1 MISLMP
7 GPVEI
12 DSKIRAVFCQA
23 PLSHRGPEFIRRFE
37 SVRSILAAMTG
48 ARHVALMNGSGTL
61 ANEAVASCLEGPG
74 VVLVNGEFG
83 DRLAQQ
89 AQRWS
94 LPVRVVEWPWG
105 VPWDLDRVAHEL
117 GDARWIW
124 ATHLETSTGMV
135 NDVPGLV
142 AFARARGVRV
152 ALDCVSSL
160 GAVPV
165 DLREVWL
172 ASGVSGKALGSYA
185 GVAMV
190 FASEIPQ
197 LTRPVPTYL
206 DVAQALLTEGSCF
219 TFPSPLLLALE
230 EALRLRRDYSLLGS
244 LVRQRLREMGVEPMV
259 DGPVAAP
266 VVTTFVPPQP
276 GFLARCN
283 DLGYRIGGESGY
295 LAARGLVQIATMGAV
310 LASQVNAL
318 FDRLA

>member
-12 DSKIRAVFCQA
+12 DAKVRAVFCQA
-23 PLSHRGPEFIRRFE
+23 PLSHRGTEFIEHFQG
-37 SVRSILAAMTG
+37 VRATLAKMTG

-83 DRLAQQ
+83 GRLARQ
-89 AQRWS
+89 AQRWN

-105 VPWDLDRVAHEL
+105 VPWDLDRVSGEL
-117 GDARWIW
+117 GDAGWIW

-135 NDVPGLV
+135 NDVAGLV
-142 AFARARGVRV
+142 ALARTRNVPV
-152 ALDCVSSL
+152 ALDCISSL

-165 DLREVWL
+165 DLTDVWL

-190 FASEIPQ
+190 FANEVPSV
-197 LTRPVPTYL
+197 TRSVPVYL
-206 DVAQALLTEGSCF
+206 DVAEAIRAEGSCF

-230 EALRLRRDYSLLGS
+230 EALRLRRDYSPLGG
-244 LVRQRLREMGVEPMV
+244 LVRQRLREIGIEPMV
-259 DGPVAAP
+259 DDPVAAP

-276 GFLARCN
+276 GFLAHCN
-283 DLGYRIGGESGY
+283 HLGYRIGGESGY

-310 LASQVNAL
+310 FSGQINAL
-318 FDRLA
+318 FDQLA

>member
-12 DSKIRAVFCQA
+12 DAKVRAVFCQ
-23 PLSHRGPEFIRRFE
+23 PSLSHRSREFIGHFE
-37 SVRSILAAMTG
+37 AVRATLAGMTG

-61 ANEAVASCLEGPG
+61 ANDAVASCLEGPG

-83 DRLAQQ
+83 NRLARQ
-89 AQRWS
+89 AERWN
-94 LPVRVVEWPWG
+94 LPVRVIEWPWG
-105 VPWDLDRVAHEL
+105 VPWDLDRVAGEL
-117 GDARWIW
+117 GGAEWVW

-135 NDVPGLV
+135 NDIGGLIEL
-142 AFARARGVRV
+142 ADARGVRV
-152 ALDCVSSL
+152 ALDCISSL

-165 DLREVWL
+165 DLTGVWL

-190 FASEIPQ
+190 FAAEEPR

-206 DVAQALLTEGSCF
+206 DVAEALRTEGSCF

-230 EALRLRRDYSLLGS
+230 EALRRTRDYSPLGD
-244 LVRQRLREMGVEPMV
+244 LVRKRLREIGVEPMV
-259 DGPVAAP
+259 EEPIAAP
-266 VVTTFVPPQP
+266 VVTTFVPPHP
-276 GFLARCN
+276 GFLDRCHG
-283 DLGYRIGGESGY
+283 LGYRIGGESGY

-310 LASQVNAL
+310 FASQINGL
-318 FDRLA
+318 FDRLS